1 MLPTTIRTPP
11 SVEDYTPLSDYQSQ
25 TPESFV
31 GGKPVLHYH
40 VVGAKAWIPKEQCG
54 SLAAFP
60 ADLSTAPSAPEGDA
74 VNGSGEQLVEQ
85 KVDVF
90 VTSEYALPFPYLVSV
105 PS

>member
-11 SVEDYTPLSDYQSQ
+11 SVGDFTPLEDYESQ

-40 VVGAKAWIPKEQCG
+40 IAGAKAWIPKAQC
-54 SLAAFP
+54 SNLAIFP
-60 ADLSTAPSAPEGDA
+60 ADTSEGPTGPEAGSINGDA
-74 VNGSGEQLVEQ
+74 EPLVEQ

-90 VTSEYALPFPYLVSV
+90 VNSE
-105 PS
+105 